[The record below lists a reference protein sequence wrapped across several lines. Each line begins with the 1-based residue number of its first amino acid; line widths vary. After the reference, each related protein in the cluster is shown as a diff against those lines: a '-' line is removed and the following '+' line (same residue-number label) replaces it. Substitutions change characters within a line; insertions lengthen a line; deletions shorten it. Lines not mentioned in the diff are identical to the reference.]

1 MARLLIK
8 MYKIPK
14 ESEDYI
20 TLHDWNKL
28 YQRSR
33 RFSIDEKKIRDL
45 PLQASRIIS
54 KRRPIVDKLEE
65 YTVPQINSSLDQLA
79 LEKVSQGQI
88 DILKPLFDNLSIPE
102 VRWLIHILLNKSIL
116 TSMERFFQHLA
127 PGWI

>member
-1 MARLLIK
+1 

-33 RFSIDEKKIRDL
+33 RFSIDEKRYVICHCKHQGL
-45 PLQASRIIS
+45 F